1 MLLGIWAD
9 LWTTSLDYDVY
20 WGQGYDVYGYLIWLG
35 HGLGCDFAYGLGYV
49 LGYVLGYA
57 SGCGL
62 GYGQDITLV
71 R

>member
-1 MLLGIWAD
+1 MFTGVRVMMYMAI
-9 LWTTSLDYDVY
+9 S
-20 WGQGYDVYGYLIWLG
+20 YGLE
-35 HGLGCDFAYGLGYV
+35 HELGCDFAYG